1 VGFAYV
7 PAIGAVQRWFVRRR
21 GFASGVA
28 VSGIGFGT
36 LVMPKVAEWLI
47 NGLGWRGAFIALG
60 AFAIVGGGLA
70 ALFVDGSPQRHGLLP
85 DGGVALDAVPC
96 PTLEGMSLR
105 ETLRT
110 RAFRLLFVACFFISI
125 GLFIPFVHLVPYAQD
140 QGIPYATAVTLFTLV
155 GVGSTLGRF
164 CLGGIADRLGRRRSL
179 GGMYFGVA
187 VMMGF
192 WYTADEIWEVAAFA
206 LIYGTF
212 YGGFVAL
219 APALLVDY
227 FGPRNASG
235 IIGMAYTGVAVGSL
249 IGPTFAGYAF
259 DHTQSYAPAIAAS
272 AIFSL
277 IAAAL
282 VWMAPE
288 PTATQRTA

>member
-1 VGFAYV
+1 
-7 PAIGAVQRWFVRRR
+7 
-21 GFASGVA
+21 
-28 VSGIGFGT
+28 
-36 LVMPKVAEWLI
+36 MPKVAEWLI
-47 NGLGWRGAFIALG
+47 NGVGWRGAFIALG
-60 AFAIVGGGLA
+60 VFAIVGGGLA

-96 PTLEGMSLR
+96 PALEGMSLR

-110 RAFRLLFVACFFISI
+110 RAFRLLFAACFFISI

-187 VMMGF
+187 VMMGL
-192 WYTADEIWEVAAFA
+192 WYTADEVWEVAAFA

-227 FGPRNASG
+227 FGPR
-235 IIGMAYTGVAVGSL
+235 TR
-249 IGPTFAGYAF
+249 
-259 DHTQSYAPAIAAS
+259 AAS
-272 AIFSL
+272 SAWPIPGLRSAPSSARPSPATPSTTPTPTRRRSRRARFSRSSPRRWSGWRRSRGD
-277 IAAAL
+277 AARRLKVIPRYCGVRFLSTMSPRSTNFCARFP
-282 VWMAPE
+282 VS
-288 PTATQRTA
+288 TSVV